1 MEESEMTTRTLDL
14 IIIGGGPSGLTAGIY
29 AQRAALQTVL
39 VEKGL
44 PGGQLNNTDIVENWP
59 GTESISGADLAAA
72 MTNHAKAC
80 GLEILAREVVEV
92 EPGLDEH
99 IVRLDNGDELYA
111 PAVILACGGQ
121 PRRLGIPGELENY
134 GKGVSYCAV
143 CDGFFFR
150 NKRVVVIGG
159 GDTALE
165 DALFLSKIAS
175 SVHLVHRR
183 DAFRG
188 GMILQ
193 KRVLAE
199 PKIQVVW
206 DSVVTDLHAD
216 GSGVHAVGIRNV
228 KTGAEQVLPT
238 DGVFIFIGYESDNR
252 LVPAGMK
259 MNAKGFVITDERC
272 ETNISGIF
280 VVGDLREK
288 FIKQIVTAAAE
299 GCIATQAVAHLVE
312 EKKGKAASCEV

>member
-1 MEESEMTTRTLDL
+1 MELSEMTTRTLDL
-14 IIIGGGPSGLTAGIY
+14 IIIGGGPGGLTAGIY

-59 GTESISGADLAAA
+59 GTESITGADLAAA
-72 MTNHAKAC
+72 MTNHAKTY
-80 GLEILAREVVEV
+80 GLEILTREVKEI
-92 EPGLDEH
+92 EPGLEDH
-99 IVRLDNGDELYA
+99 IVRLDNGDELRA

-165 DALFLSKIAS
+165 EALFLSKIAS

-193 KRVLAE
+193 KRVQAE
-199 PKIQVVW
+199 SKIHVVW
-206 DSVVTDLHAD
+206 DSVVTALHAD
-216 GSGVHAVGIRNV
+216 ISGVHSVDVRNV
-228 KTGAEQVLPT
+228 KTGAEQALPV
-238 DGVFIFIGYESDNR
+238 DGAFIFIGFEPDNH
-252 LVPAGMK
+252 LVPAGVK
-259 MNAKGFVITDERC
+259 MNPQGFVITDEKC
-272 ETNISGIF
+272 ETNINGLF

-288 FIKQIVTAAAE
+288 YIKQIVTAAAE
-299 GCIATQAVAHLVE
+299 GCIAAQAAAHFVE
-312 EKKGKAASCEV
+312 EKRAKATSCAI

>member
-1 MEESEMTTRTLDL
+1 MTSAIYDV
-14 IIIGGGPSGLTAGIY
+14 IIVGGGPGGLTAGIY
-29 AQRAALQTVL
+29 AQRAALHAVL
-39 VEKGL
+39 LEKGL

-59 GTESISGADLAAA
+59 GTESIAGAELAAA
-72 MTNHAKAC
+72 MTNHAKSC
-80 GLEILAREVVEV
+80 GLEIQAREVVEI

-99 IVRLDNGDELYA
+99 IVRLDNGDKLRTLS
-111 PAVILACGGQ
+111 VILACGGQ
-121 PRRLGIPGELENY
+121 PRRLGVPGEMENY

-150 NKRVVVIGG
+150 DKQVVVVGG

-165 DALFLSKIAS
+165 EALFLSKIAS

-193 KRVLAE
+193 KRVFAE

-206 DSVVTDLHAD
+206 DSVVTAVHAD
-216 GSGVHAVGIRNV
+216 SSGVRKARVRNV
-228 KTGAEQVLPT
+228 KSGEERDLPAE
-238 DGVFIFIGYESDNR
+238 GVFIFIGFEPDNR
-252 LVPAGMK
+252 LVPAGVK
-259 MNAKGFVITDERC
+259 MNTDGFVITNDAC
-272 ETNISGIF
+272 ETHVGGIY

-299 GCIATQAVAHLVE
+299 GCIAAQAAAHFVG
-312 EKKGKAASCEV
+312 EKKAKTQSCPL

>member
-1 MEESEMTTRTLDL
+1 MTTRPLDL
-14 IIIGGGPSGLTAGIY
+14 IIIGGGPGGLTAGIY

-59 GTESISGADLAAA
+59 GTESIGGADLAVA

-80 GLEILAREVVEV
+80 DLEILTREVVEV

-99 IVRLDNGDELYA
+99 IVRLDNGDELHA
-111 PAVILACGGQ
+111 LAVILACGGQ

-150 NKRVVVIGG
+150 NKDVVVIGG

-165 DALFLSKIAS
+165 EALFLSKIAS

-199 PKIQVVW
+199 PKIKVLW
-206 DSVVTDLHAD
+206 DSVVTALQAD
-216 GSGVHAVGIRNV
+216 ASGVQAVDIRNV
-228 KTGAEQVLPT
+228 KSGAEQTLPT
-238 DGVFIFIGYESDNR
+238 DGVFIFIGFEPDNR
-252 LVPAGMK
+252 LVPAGIK
-259 MNAKGFVITDERC
+259 MNPEGFVITDEKC
-272 ETNISGIF
+272 ETSINGLF

-288 FIKQIVTAAAE
+288 YIKQIVTAAAE
-299 GCIATQAVAHLVE
+299 GCIAAQAAAHFVE
-312 EKKGKAASCEV
+312 GKKSKATSCPL